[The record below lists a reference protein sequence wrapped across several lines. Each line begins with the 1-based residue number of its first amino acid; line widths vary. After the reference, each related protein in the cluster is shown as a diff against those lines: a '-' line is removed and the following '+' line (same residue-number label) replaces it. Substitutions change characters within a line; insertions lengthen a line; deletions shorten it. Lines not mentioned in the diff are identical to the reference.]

1 MQELLL
7 SIYINIIL
15 MIALLWSMFSSKIS
29 KYIKKIKRKRLAAR
43 ASSRNLEKA
52 NLTRIIRT
60 EVRKYLEEL
69 KND

>member
-15 MIALLWSMFSSKIS
+15 MIALLWSMFSTKIS

-43 ASSRNLEKA
+43 SSRRNLEKA
-52 NLTRIIRT
+52 NLTRLIRK
-60 EVRKYLEEL
+60 EVRSYLKEL
-69 KND
+69 QND